1 MKIQDKGL
9 SGKEYKNMDRIE
21 LITMSPLVLAYL
33 GDTVFESHVREY
45 LITKNINKK
54 VNDLHKSAVKYV
66 KAKAQ
71 ATIIHELEA
80 ELTEDELRIYKR
92 GRNQKSNTTPKN
104 ADVIDYKHAT
114 GFEALIGYL
123 YLGKEQERLEYIIGK
138 GIQIVEEH
146 M

>member
-1 MKIQDKGL
+1 MKR
-9 SGKEYKNMDRIE
+9 EE
-21 LITMSPLVLAYL
+21 LITISPLVLAYI
-33 GDTVFESHVREY
+33 GDTVYETYIREY

-71 ATIIHELEA
+71 ATIIHEIE
-80 ELTEDELRIYKR
+80 EQLTEEELRIFKR
-92 GRNQKSNTTPKN
+92 GRNQKSHTSPKN
-104 ADVIDYKHAT
+104 ADIIDYKHAT

-123 YLGKEQERLEYIIGK
+123 HLGKEKERLEYIIEE
-138 GIQIVEEH
+138 GIKIIEKN